1 MAPKAAK
8 IDKETPEGSDNL
20 PEYLSLTFPTGIQKA
35 MMAQQNTD
43 LGPPLGFLA
52 VEVDIHRPPGDPFN
66 QDTWPFPLIREK
78 VTGTSEAQIVTNGDY
93 EDAFIDRFV
102 QATIR
107 LAERGAV
114 GAITSCGFLAAAQTR
129 LAALSPI
136 PVATSAL
143 VQVPSLLAIFPVNR
157 PIGVLTYDSARLG
170 SAHLLQLGID
180 PDRVRVRGLSDDSH
194 LRDICARGATYDAD
208 RLEKEL
214 VAEVKLLIYHH
225 PDISAVVLECTNMP
239 PYANSIQN
247 AIQLPV
253 YDVYTMALWFYSGL
267 TRRNPSAWKAS
278 DTGNT

>member
-1 MAPKAAK
+1 MAR
-8 IDKETPEGSDNL
+8 E
-20 PEYLSLTFPTGIQKA
+20 
-35 MMAQQNTD
+35 NTD
-43 LGPPLGFLA
+43 SGPPLGFLA

-93 EDAFIDRFV
+93 EEDFIDRFV

-107 LAERGAV
+107 LAEKGAV
-114 GAITSCGFLAAAQTR
+114 GAITSCGFLAAAQTRYSDFQPHFVGPSPAEHVR

-143 VQVPSLLAIFPVNR
+143 VQVPSLLAIFPVSR

-180 PDRVRVRGLSDDSH
+180 PDRVRVQGLSDDSH
-194 LRDICARGATYDAD
+194 LREICARGASYDAD
-208 RLEKEL
+208 RLEREL
-214 VAEVKLLIYHH
+214 VAEAKLLIRQH

-239 PYANSIQN
+239 PYADRIQD

-253 YDVYTMALWFYSGL
+253 YDVYTMGLWFYSGL

-278 DTGNT
+278 DTRDTCG

>member
-8 IDKETPEGSDNL
+8 IYKETPEGSDNL
-20 PEYLSLTFPTGIQKA
+20 TEYLSLTFPTGIQEA
-35 MMAQQNTD
+35 IMAQQNTD

-143 VQVPSLLAIFPVNR
+143 VQVPSLLSILPVNR
-157 PIGVLTYDSARLG
+157 PIGVLTYDSGRLG
-170 SAHLLQLGID
+170 GRLGNAHLSELGID
-180 PDRVRVRGLSDDSH
+180 PNRVRVQGLSDESH
-194 LRDICARGATYDAD
+194 LRDICARGASYDAG
-208 RLEKEL
+208 RLEREL
-214 VAEVKLLIYHH
+214 VAEAK
-225 PDISAVVLECTNMP
+225 
-239 PYANSIQN
+239 
-247 AIQLPV
+247 
-253 YDVYTMALWFYSGL
+253 
-267 TRRNPSAWKAS
+267 
-278 DTGNT
+278 

>member
-52 VEVDIHRPPGDPFN
+52 VE
-66 QDTWPFPLIREK
+66 PL
-78 VTGTSEAQIVTNGDY
+78 
-93 EDAFIDRFV
+93 FIS
-102 QATIR
+102 T
-107 LAERGAV
+107 LPAEHV
-114 GAITSCGFLAAAQTR
+114 R